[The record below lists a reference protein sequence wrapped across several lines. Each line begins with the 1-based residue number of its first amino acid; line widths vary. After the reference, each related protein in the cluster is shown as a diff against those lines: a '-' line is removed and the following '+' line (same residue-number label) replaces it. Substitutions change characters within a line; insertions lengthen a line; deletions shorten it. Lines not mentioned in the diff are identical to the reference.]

1 MPFLSPFIEI
11 ESIHIKQIKEVC
23 KLLKLDFEKGITGG
37 VGKLYSMEYEVE
49 EKEVNSWKDKEKI
62 ISLVLFVFYY
72 FSKNI
77 IIKNERN

>member
-1 MPFLSPFIEI
+1 
-11 ESIHIKQIKEVC
+11 
-23 KLLKLDFEKGITGG
+23 
-37 VGKLYSMEYEVE
+37 MEYEVE